1 MGKNTKKY
9 ILNNTWSTDGLGGG
23 TSIDL
28 ADEEEDDLDL
38 EHLAFLDF
46 LLLDTFLDLRL
57 LAGCTDTGKVGTEP
71 KVPPR
76 GEAPDR
82 DPKEI
87 GGPNG
92 AGAGAK

>member
-28 ADEEEDDLDL
+28 ADEEEDDLNL

-46 LLLDTFLDLRL
+46 LLLGAFLDLRL
-57 LAGCTDTGKVGTEP
+57 WAACTDAGKVGTEP
-71 KVPPR
+71 KVPPA
-76 GEAPDR
+76 EKPQTEV
-82 DPKEI
+82 PK
-87 GGPNG
+87 
-92 AGAGAK
+92 K